1 MNIILIIMILTLLIP
16 IYQTWHEDNVWQKM
30 VAVSS
35 ISSKVSIITLVISV
49 LRDDWMMG
57 VVGVIIITVGNAG
70 LMLLAHLLK
79 KIGENDSTQLII
91 NN

>member
-1 MNIILIIMILTLLIP
+1 M
-16 IYQTWHEDNVWQKM
+16 YQTWRDDNIWEKM

-35 ISSKVSIITLVISV
+35 LGSKASIIILVISV

-57 VVGVIIITVGNAG
+57 VVGVIILTIGNAG

-79 KIGENDSTQLII
+79 RSFSEQ
-91 NN
+91 